1 MRMNVASGSVLDI
14 ELRSPICPSRLSY
27 SSSLSRCF
35 SSSLACRLSSRS
47 LALSSL
53 SLADSAE
60 ARSMEPR
67 SSSHISVSC
76 AGVNS
81 TDSSW
86 AVFSW
91 AMASSIWL
99 SSARIFCCSFARF
112 FTTVFFQ
119 TKVYLFALDSILV
132 PSMYSTSRL
141 MKPRSARISTS
152 WVNTL
157 SISSLTRRRKRL
169 IVTKSGFS

>member
-14 ELRSPICPSRLSY
+14 ELRSPIRSRRLSY
-27 SSSLSRCF
+27 SPSLSPIRPSSLISF
-35 SSSLACRLSSRS
+35 SLWRRAF
-47 LALSSL
+47 LSSL
-53 SLADSAE
+53 LSGAGLAESE
-60 ARSMEPR
+60 RC

-81 TDSSW
+81 TDSSC
-86 AVFSW
+86 AAFSW

-112 FTTVFFQ
+112 FTTIFFQ
-119 TKVYLFALDSILV
+119 TKVYLFAFDSIFV

-141 MKPRSARISTS
+141 MKPRSASISTS
-152 WVNTL
+152 CVNTL
-157 SISSLTRRRKRL
+157 SISSLTRLRKL
-169 IVTKSGFS
+169 LMVLWSGWA